1 MSDKFHAVHSV
12 SAAGV
17 FDSWASARLHVDRV
31 EGAVHRS
38 FPTEQEAR
46 DWLAMHQAPS
56 PAAAYDDEDG
66 EQTPSAPL
74 AEYLP
79 YMGHENK
86 RKRDTAR
93 GGADMGFSGYLLDG
107 QEDLGLV
114 RAAEPLSA
122 EQEAVVQ
129 VCLAGHNV
137 LIAGEAGT
145 GKSHLLRELIE
156 RLKVKHGHD
165 KVFCTAS
172 TGIA

>member
-1 MSDKFHAVHSV
+1 MSDEYHAVHSV

-38 FPTEQEAR
+38 FLTEQEAR

-56 PAAAYDDEDG
+56 PAAYDDEDG

-114 RAAEPLSA
+114 RAAEPLSG
-122 EQEAVVQ
+122 ELEAVVQ

-137 LIAGEAGT
+137 LIA
-145 GKSHLLRELIE
+145 E
-156 RLKVKHGHD
+156 RRGRARAICFVR
-165 KVFCTAS
+165 
-172 TGIA
+172 